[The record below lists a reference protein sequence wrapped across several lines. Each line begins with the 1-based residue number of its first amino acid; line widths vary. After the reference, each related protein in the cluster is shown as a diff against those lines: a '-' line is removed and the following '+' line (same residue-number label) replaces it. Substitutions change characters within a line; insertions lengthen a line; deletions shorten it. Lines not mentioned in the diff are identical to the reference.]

1 MLSAYLQVFL
11 LRLLILF
18 KMAYVRSSYY
28 NVLSS
33 KYGNVVG
40 SVIEHRLFVRVDFLS
55 DWLKTIDLQEYEVLI
70 RDVEELS
77 FDSSFAPRLLQF
89 GD

>member
-1 MLSAYLQVFL
+1 MPSAYSQVFL
-11 LRLLILF
+11 LRHLILF
-18 KMAYVRSSYY
+18 NMAYVKASYY

-33 KYGNVVG
+33 KYGNVDG
-40 SVIEHRLFVRVDFLS
+40 SVIEHRLFVLVDYLS
-55 DWLKTIDLQEYEVLI
+55 DWLKTIDLHEYEVLI

-77 FDSSFAPRLLQF
+77 FDSSVPPRLLQF